1 MISTHFEKHS
11 QFDMMVTVFFHSQRV
26 GTLGAFSMSTA
37 YPKHVFTEDEFSQT
51 LLELN
56 LAPAAAIII
65 LPVNNTRWH
74 FERSS
79 KGRGPGGGC
88 WGREAH
94 LSAH

>member
-1 MISTHFEKHS
+1 
-11 QFDMMVTVFFHSQRV
+11 
-26 GTLGAFSMSTA
+26 MSTA
-37 YPKHVFTEDEFSQT
+37 YPKHVFTEEEFSQT

-88 WGREAH
+88 WGREAQF
-94 LSAH
+94 SAYESRYIAACSRADTDNQPQSDLPLIPNIT